1 MFITRFNYLLTFVF
15 KCSNEITVQ
24 SDTFQHI
31 GLFHTLLKF
40 SIYIQNLSSGSELGG
55 SLLDLLDVTRH
66 IERRLGQTVELAG
79 QDLLETLDGILEL
92 HETTT
97 TASEHLSDVERL
109 GHETLGLAG
118 TGHGQ
123 LVVLGQL
130 IHTKNGN
137 DILET
142 LVVLEELLGGTGSL
156 VVNLTDHTGV
166 KHSTCGVEGI
176 HGRVD
181 TELGN
186 LTGKHGGGIQV
197 RESGGRG
204 GIGKIIGRHVHSL
217 HRGNGTNTGGGN
229 ALLEQTHVRGE
240 GGLVTH
246 GGRDTAEQGR
256 HLGTG
261 LGETENV
268 VDEQK
273 HVLALLVTEVL
284 GNGQTGQGHT
294 GTGSGGLVHLTVHQ
308 GSLGAGDG
316 LAGGL
321 VHLDH
326 TTLNHLVVQ
335 IVTLTGALTDT
346 GEHGVTTV
354 VHGDVVNQLHDH
366 DSLADS
372 GTTEK
377 SNLTSLGI
385 RSQQVDDLDAG
396 HQNLLGLALLGEER
410 GRAMDRSSDVALDR
424 ALLVDGLTDDVQDT
438 AEGAGADGNHDR
450 SAGVLHLLASDETLG
465 GLHTDGADG
474 VLTQVL
480 GNLEDEAGRAGGNGH
495 LKGVQ
500 DRGKVTIEL
509 SKKAKENVY
518 IVIRKEPGSKRWSQ
532 LIQRTIRK
540 GGGVLKQD
548 ATVCP
553 FTSKDANKC
562 KDFRMEPEIYTR
574 TVKDWNIPARRR
586 RHR

>member
-24 SDTFQHI
+24 SDTLQHI

-79 QDLLETLDGILEL
+79 QDLLETLDGVLKL

-156 VVNLTDHTGV
+156 VVDLTDHTGV

-204 GIGKIIGRHVHSL
+204 GICKIIGRHVHSL
-217 HRGNGTNTGGGN
+217 HGGNGTNTGGGN

-246 GGRDTAEQGR
+246 GGRDTAEKGR

-308 GSLGAGDG
+308 GSLGAGNG

-326 TTLNHLVVQ
+326 TTLNHLVVK

-424 ALLVDGLTDDVQDT
+424 ALLVDGLTNDVQDT

-450 SAGVLHLLASDETLG
+450 STGVLHLLASDETLG

-500 DRGKVTIEL
+500 DGGKVTIEL
-509 SKKAKENVY
+509 SK
-518 IVIRKEPGSKRWSQ
+518 
-532 LIQRTIRK
+532 
-540 GGGVLKQD
+540 
-548 ATVCP
+548 
-553 FTSKDANKC
+553 
-562 KDFRMEPEIYTR
+562 
-574 TVKDWNIPARRR
+574 
-586 RHR
+586 